1 MAEAIIST
9 ANLTKTYGNVK
20 AVDDV
25 TLEIHRGEIVGLVGK
40 NGAGKTTLIRILTGL
55 VKPTSGTFEVMPNAK
70 RTSTS
75 VAAIVERPSLY
86 TGMSAMD
93 NMVAQSM
100 LLGLQVDKPYLDET
114 LRLVGLDPT
123 STKKCGDYS
132 LGMKQ
137 RLAIAMTLVGR
148 PEVLILDE
156 PTNGLDPEGIHNI
169 REILVK
175 LNREHNVTILVS
187 SHILSELGKFATVY
201 YIMNNGKLLKRVT
214 PEELEQFAEKKF
226 RLTVDKTGVAK
237 EVLEKFGRAE
247 IVASTQVELYADV
260 APTEVLLALAQA
272 GVNVIAITQTSD
284 ALEEFYIRVLRES
297 ESPFGDPFGGAR

>member
-1 MAEAIIST
+1 MTDIIISA

-25 TLEIHRGEIVGLVGK
+25 SLEIARGEIVGLVGK

-55 VKPTSGTFEVMPNAK
+55 VKPTSGTFEVLSNQK
-70 RTSTS
+70 RASTS
-75 VAAIVERPSLY
+75 VAAIVESPSLY
-86 TGMSAMD
+86 GNMSAMD
-93 NMVAQSM
+93 NLIAQSK
-100 LLGLQVDKPYLDET
+100 LLGLVVDKPYLDET

-123 STKKCGDYS
+123 STKKANDYS

-137 RLAIAMTLVGR
+137 RLAIAMTLIGK

-175 LNREHNVTILVS
+175 LNRESNVTLLVS

-226 RLTVDKTGVAK
+226 RLTVDKTGVTK
-237 EVLEKFGRAE
+237 EVLEKFGRSE

-260 APTEVLLALAQA
+260 APTEILLALAQA
-272 GVNVIAITQTSD
+272 DVKVTAISQTGD
-284 ALEEFYIRVLRES
+284 ALEEYYMRVLRES
-297 ESPFGDPFGGAR
+297 EVQNG

>member
-1 MAEAIIST
+1 MADVIIST
-9 ANLTKTYGNVK
+9 ANLTKTYGSVK
-20 AVDDV
+20 AVDNV
-25 TLEIHRGEIVGLVGK
+25 TLQINRGDIVGLVGK

-55 VKPTSGTFEVMPNAK
+55 VTPTSGTFAVLPNAQ

-75 VAAIVERPSLY
+75 ISAIVEQPSIY
-86 TGMSAMD
+86 SNMSAMD
-93 NMVAQSM
+93 NLIAQST
-100 LLGLQVDKPYLDET
+100 LLGIAIDKPYLDET

-123 STKKCGDYS
+123 TTKKAGDFS

-175 LNREHNVTILVS
+175 LNREYKVTILVS

-201 YIMNNGKLLKRVT
+201 YIMNNGKLLRRVT
-214 PEELEQFAEKKF
+214 AEELEQLVEKKF
-226 RLTVDKTGVAK
+226 RLTLDKTGVAK
-237 EVLEKFGRAE
+237 DVLAQFGRAE
-247 IVASTQVELYADV
+247 IIASTQVELYADV
-260 APTEVLLALAQA
+260 APTDILLALSQA
-272 GVNVIAITQTSD
+272 GVSVTAITQTGD
-284 ALEEFYIRVLRES
+284 ALEELYMRVLRES
-297 ESPFGDPFGGAR
+297 ESPFDDPFGGAR